1 MPNRSVASH
10 SLGASPQPLPPKL
23 PLWASG
29 VLFVSICLF
38 CAWVSATE
46 GPAKS
51 KRWRRRFLPG
61 SGLDHLGQASVLTFL
76 GLGRQLGHSTLLSGL
91 MSSPRSKLHTH
102 TQGQCQGDQS
112 PSLCHG
118 PANVSHGNSSGFGSL
133 SEKVY
138 VLSVFFFLYLLK
150 YEVFQG
156 FRHRFKVL
164 AAWEVEA
171 GESQV

>member
-1 MPNRSVASH
+1 MEETF
-10 SLGASPQPLPPKL
+10 SP
-23 PLWASG
+23 
-29 VLFVSICLF
+29 
-38 CAWVSATE
+38 
-46 GPAKS
+46 
-51 KRWRRRFLPG
+51 R

-76 GLGRQLGHSTLLSGL
+76 GLGRQLGHSTLLTGI

-118 PANVSHGNSSGFGSL
+118 PANVSHGNSAGFGSL
-133 SEKVY
+133 SEEVY

-156 FRHRFKVL
+156 FWHRFKVL